1 MTQWSPVWK
10 VEIDGVE
17 YTSAVLANL
26 SIQSGRTNIYE
37 QAQAGYVNL
46 QLLDV
51 NQTAIPVD
59 INSTIG
65 VSIKNTANTFVP
77 IFGGNV
83 VDIGLE
89 VRDVGS
95 TMLTQTYSITA
106 LGALARLP
114 KVIYTAAVARDFD
127 GDQIFEVL
135 SDVLFNT
142 WAQVAGS
149 VTWGTYTP
157 AGTTW
162 ATAENNGLGEIDRP
176 GNYDLAARGSGQDPI
191 DVYSLVSG
199 LATSGLGYL
208 YEDAQGRIGYADS
221 THRTQYLAA
230 NGYVDLDA
238 NHARAA
244 GLKIE
249 TRVGDVRN
257 ALTIKYGATSNNDVS
272 ASDAVSIAQYG
283 SLSQIITTTLHD
295 ATDATAQANFY
306 LSLRAQPEPIF
317 SEITFDLTNPEIDN
331 SDRDN
336 LIAIFMGE
344 AISLNNLPLNMS
356 SGTFQGFVEG
366 WSFQASYNQLS
377 VTLLLSP
384 LAYSLQAMRWND
396 VPITER
402 WNSVSPTLDWE
413 NATIVA

>member
-1 MTQWSPVWK
+1 MTQWSPIWN

-17 YTSAVLANL
+17 YTDAVLANL
-26 SIQSGRTNIYE
+26 TIRSGRTNIYE

-46 QLLDV
+46 QLIDV
-51 NQTAIPVD
+51 NQTAIPIN
-59 INSTIG
+59 INSTITVEVKDTSG
-65 VSIKNTANTFVP
+65 TFVP

-95 TMLTQTYSITA
+95 TMFTQTYSITA

-114 KVIYTAAVARDFD
+114 KVIFTDGLARDFD
-127 GDQIFEVL
+127 GDQIYEVL
-135 SDVLFNT
+135 QTVLFNT
-142 WAQVAGS
+142 WAQVAPL

-162 ATAENNGLGEIDRP
+162 ANAENNGLGEIDRP

-191 DVYSLVSG
+191 DVYSLVSA

-221 THRTQYLAA
+221 THRTQYLSA

-244 GLKIE
+244 GLRIE

-257 ALTIKYGATSNNDVS
+257 AITIKYGATSSSDVS
-272 ASDAVSIAQYG
+272 ASDANSIAIYG
-283 SLSQIITTTLHD
+283 NLAQIITTTLHD
-295 ATDATAQANFY
+295 ATDANNQAAFY
-306 LSLRAQPEPIF
+306 LSLRANPQPIF
-317 SEITFDLTNPEIDN
+317 KEISFDLTNPEIDN
-331 SDRDN
+331 ADRDALLN
-336 LIAIFMGE
+336 VFMGE
-344 AISLNNLPLNMS
+344 AIALNNLPLNMA

-366 WSFQASYNQLS
+366 WSFQAAYNRLT

-396 VPITER
+396 VPITET
-402 WNSVSPTLDWE
+402 WTSVSPTLDWA

>member
-1 MTQWSPVWK
+1 MTQWNPVWL
-10 VEIDGVE
+10 VEIDGVA
-17 YTSAVLANL
+17 YTDAVLANL
-26 SIQSGRTNIYE
+26 VIRSGRTNIYE

-51 NQTAIPVD
+51 NQTAIPVS

-65 VSIKNTANTFVP
+65 VSIKDTSGAFVA

-95 TMLTQTYSITA
+95 SSFTQTYNITA

-114 KVIYTAAVARDFD
+114 KVIYTDALARDFD

-135 SDVLFNT
+135 QTVLFGSWAEVPGALT
-142 WAQVAGS
+142 WA
-149 VTWGTYTP
+149 TYNPT
-157 AGTTW
+157 TTW
-162 ATAENNGLGEIDRP
+162 ANAENTGLGEIDRP
-176 GNYDLAARGSGQDPI
+176 GNYDLSARGGGSDPI
-191 DVYSLVSG
+191 DVYSLVSA

-221 THRTQYLAA
+221 THRTQYLQT

-244 GLKIE
+244 GLRIQ

-257 ALTIKYGATSNNDVS
+257 AITIKYGANSQNDVS
-272 ASDAVSIAQYG
+272 DSDPASIAIYG
-283 SLSQIITTTLHD
+283 NLAQVISTTLHD
-295 ATDATAQANFY
+295 AADANAQAAFY
-306 LSLRAQPEPIF
+306 LSLRAQPQPIF
-317 SEITFDLTNPEIDN
+317 SQIRFDLTNPELDDA
-331 SDRDN
+331 DRDN
-336 LIAIFMGE
+336 LLNIFMGE
-344 AISLNNLPLNMS
+344 AIALNNLPLNMS

-402 WNSVSPTLDWE
+402 WNSVSPTLDWAH
-413 NATIVA
+413 ATIVA

>member
-1 MTQWSPVWK
+1 MTQWNPVWK
-10 VEIDGVE
+10 VTIDGTE

-26 SIQSGRTNIYE
+26 VIRSGRTNIYE
-37 QAQAGYVNL
+37 QAQAGYVSL
-46 QLLDV
+46 ELLDV
-51 NQTAIPVD
+51 NQTAIPVE
-59 INSTIG
+59 INSAI
-65 VSIKNTANTFVP
+65 SIQIKDTAGTFVN

-95 TMLTQTYSITA
+95 TMFTQTYKITA

-114 KVIYTAAVARDFD
+114 KALTNGVLSKEFD
-127 GDQIFEVL
+127 GDQIYDIL

-142 WAQVAGS
+142 WGEVAGS
-149 VTWGTYTP
+149 LTWGGYTP
-157 AGTTW
+157 ATATW
-162 ATAENNGLGEIDRP
+162 ATAENNGLGDIDRP
-176 GNYDLAARGSGQDPI
+176 GNYELASRSSSRT
-191 DVYSLVSG
+191 DVYSLVSA
-199 LATSGLGYL
+199 LATSGLGYI

-221 THRTQYLAA
+221 THRTNYLAA

-244 GLKIE
+244 GLQIQ

-257 ALTIKYGATSNNDVS
+257 SLTIKYGSTSSAEVS
-272 ASDAVSIAQYG
+272 ATNATSIAQYG
-283 SLSQIITTTLHD
+283 TLAQIITTTLHNS
-295 ATDATAQANFY
+295 TDATAQANFY
-306 LSLRAQPEPIF
+306 LSLRAQPQPIF

-331 SDRDN
+331 TDRDN
-336 LIAIFMGE
+336 LINIFMGE
-344 AISLNNLPLNMS
+344 AIALQNLPLNMN

-366 WSFQASYNQLS
+366 WSFRAAYNRLS
-377 VTLLLSP
+377 ITLLLSP

-396 VPITER
+396 VPITET
-402 WNSVSPTLDWE
+402 WASVSPTLDWE